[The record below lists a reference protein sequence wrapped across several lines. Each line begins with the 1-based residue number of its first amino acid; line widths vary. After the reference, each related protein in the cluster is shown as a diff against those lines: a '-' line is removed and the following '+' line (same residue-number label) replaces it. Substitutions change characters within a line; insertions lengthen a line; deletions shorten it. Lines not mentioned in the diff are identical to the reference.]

1 MNLSNVSRTHIE
13 IIESNKDF
21 YSFYIKN
28 NLVLSKIVGEF
39 DSNLKE
45 IENLT
50 TTKINLRGNLMVVR
64 GEEIN
69 RQKVLKI
76 IDNLI
81 LRYLNNNSIEKEDIK
96 VIYDVT
102 KMLNSESVTNF
113 VDNNDSIKTPKKTI
127 LARSEKQKV
136 YIEALRNRKI
146 IFASGPAGTGK
157 TFLAVAMA
165 LAFLHEEKVKRIIL
179 SRPAVEAGES
189 LGFLPGDMKEKVDP
203 YLIPIYDALHE
214 FLGFEKMQKKIE
226 DGTIEIAPLAFMRGR
241 TLKDSFIILD
251 EAQNAT
257 FTQIKM
263 FITRLGN
270 NSTMV
275 LAGDPSQIDLNRAKE
290 SGFYETIK
298 ILEKIEDI
306 KSIEFDTIDVMRN
319 PLVSKI
325 VGAYKKY
332 KSNSDYNKS

>member
-1 MNLSNVSRTHIE
+1 
-13 IIESNKDF
+13 
-21 YSFYIKN
+21 
-28 NLVLSKIVGEF
+28 
-39 DSNLKE
+39 
-45 IENLT
+45 
-50 TTKINLRGNLMVVR
+50 
-64 GEEIN
+64 
-69 RQKVLKI
+69 
-76 IDNLI
+76 
-81 LRYLNNNSIEKEDIK
+81 
-96 VIYDVT
+96 
-102 KMLNSESVTNF
+102 
-113 VDNNDSIKTPKKTI
+113 
-127 LARSEKQKV
+127 
-136 YIEALRNRKI
+136 
-146 IFASGPAGTGK
+146 
-157 TFLAVAMA
+157 
-165 LAFLHEEKVKRIIL
+165 
-179 SRPAVEAGES
+179 
-189 LGFLPGDMKEKVDP
+189 MKEKVDP

-214 FLGFEKMQKKIE
+214 FLGYEKMQKKIE

-306 KSIEFDTIDVMRN
+306 KSIEFDTTDVMRH

>member
-1 MNLSNVSRTHIE
+1 MNLSNISRTHIE

-102 KMLNSESVTNF
+102 KMLKSENVANLADSNV
-113 VDNNDSIKTPKKTI
+113 SIKTPKKII
-127 LARSEKQKV
+127 LARSEKQKI

-214 FLGFEKMQKKIE
+214 FLGYEKM
-226 DGTIEIAPLAFMRGR
+226 PLAFMRGR

-290 SGFYETIK
+290 SGFYETLK
-298 ILEKIEDI
+298 ILEKLEDI

-325 VGAYKKY
+325 VGAYKKHN
-332 KSNSDYNKS
+332 SNSDNNKSKF

>member
-13 IIESNKDF
+13 IIENNKDF

-102 KMLNSESVTNF
+102 KMLNSENATNL
-113 VDNNDSIKTPKKTI
+113 VDSNDSIKTPKKTI

-214 FLGFEKMQKKIE
+214 FLGYEKMQKKIE